1 MAPVTMD
8 TMNRQHTEWETVS
21 ANYIP
26 EKGLISKL
34 YKELIQSNGKE
45 QTA

>member
-21 ANYIP
+21 ANHVSA
-26 EKGLISKL
+26 KGLISKA
-34 YKELIQSNGKE
+34 YREHT
-45 QTA
+45 TAKHPKHFD